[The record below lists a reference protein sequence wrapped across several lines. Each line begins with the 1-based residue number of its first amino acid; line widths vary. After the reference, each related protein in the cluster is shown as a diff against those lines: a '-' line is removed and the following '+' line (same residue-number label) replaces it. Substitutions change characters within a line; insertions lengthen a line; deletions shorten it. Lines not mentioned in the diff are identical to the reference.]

1 MTTPSITT
9 GSFQGT
15 LWPQD
20 LVQQVLNLLVGGA
33 PFSDNALTRYPT
45 SRHEVA
51 FPTASPDRP
60 AWVAEMAPIPVVN
73 LNDDAD
79 IVGVCKL
86 ASIVLTSNE
95 SVSDTDVNLTQQF
108 GDLLR
113 DSASAELDRGLLYG
127 TGSAANEPDG
137 VVAAAPSPPA
147 AADFGGA
154 VAAAIGEIGDA
165 GGTATHLC
173 ARPSTLAGA
182 RDISEATGSS
192 PLAYPQGIGAA
203 YGLTEVPVPE
213 LQAGDGLVIDKSRC
227 YLVLRSDFLVDSS
240 TDAFYQQDAL
250 AIRLRGRFAVAV
262 PQLDKGIRKLNV
274 TGGLPGPGRAQAER
288 RSSKGARPG
297 ARA

>member
-9 GSFQGT
+9 GSFQGM

-20 LVQQVLNLLVGGA
+20 AVAQVLNLLVGGA
-33 PFSDNALTRYPT
+33 PFSDTLTRYPT
-45 SRHEVA
+45 ARHEVA
-51 FPTASPDRP
+51 FPVASPDRP
-60 AWVAEMAPIPVVN
+60 AWVAEMSPIPVVN

-95 SVSDTDVNLTQQF
+95 SAGDTDVNLTQQF

-127 TGSAANEPDG
+127 TGAAANEPVG
-137 VVAAAPSPPA
+137 VVAAAPVVPA
-147 AADFGGA
+147 APAADLGAA
-154 VAAAIGEIGDA
+154 VAAAIGAIGDS
-165 GGTATHLC
+165 GGQATHIC
-173 ARPSTLAGA
+173 ARPSVLASA
-182 RDISEATGSS
+182 RDTREAAGSS
-192 PLAYPQGIGAA
+192 LLVYPAGIGAA

-213 LQAGDGLVIDKSRC
+213 LAATDVLVIDKTRC
-227 YLVLRSDFLVDSS
+227 YFVLRSDFLVDSS

-262 PQLDKGIRKLNV
+262 PQLQKGIRKLSF
-274 TGGLPGPGRAQAER
+274 TAAMAAST
-288 RSSKGARPG
+288 RSGKA
-297 ARA
+297 A